1 MGGWAN
7 DTFIRTTNMTT
18 LEQAIRQVLA
28 LDGYKPIAKP
38 TPEESFYRTTS
49 RYGEQ
54 TYLKDDLCGV
64 LLISGTSKDQAWSY
78 IQCAPNSLLCER
90 ARGIEHPM
98 LAEVAK
104 ILQVDA
110 FRLEVEDGDSVVL
123 LECSHNG
130 EFRVSGALMSMLE
143 EAYNNHPDEATEPPI
158 KYFEEDVQGDYPVFE
173 LLSDLKPFSPENF
186 RNPERAVAEIG
197 GEFFRSDN
205 VPLNWNRL
213 FSAEPVDFTDPTIYE
228 LYFRQGD

>member
-1 MGGWAN
+1 
-7 DTFIRTTNMTT
+7 MTT

-28 LDGYKPIAKP
+28 LDGYKPITKP
-38 TPEESFYRTTS
+38 TPEESFYRVTS
-49 RYGEQ
+49 SYGET

-64 LLISGTSKDQAWSY
+64 LLISGTSKDQKWSY
-78 IQCAPNSLLCER
+78 IQGAPNSLLCER
-90 ARGIEHPM
+90 ARGVEHPM
-98 LAEVAK
+98 LAEITK

-110 FRLEVEDGDSVVL
+110 FRVEVEDGDSVVL
-123 LECSHNG
+123 LECSRNG
-130 EFRVSGALMSMLE
+130 EFRISGALMSMLE
-143 EAYNNHPDEATEPPI
+143 EAYENHADEVTEPPI
-158 KYFEEDVQGDYPVFE
+158 KYFEEDVQGVDPVFE

-186 RNPERAVAEIG
+186 SPEYAAHKIG

-228 LYFRQGD
+228 LYFRRED